1 MHEYK
6 MYDILID
13 TCLKTMYSM
22 STIYS
27 SSMLTSMIFFFFLK
41 KFKVTLWPVEDY
53 GKFYDGDSYIILN
66 VSTMI
71 RQGIKTFPN
80 KIEIKTKIN
89 L

>member
-1 MHEYK
+1 MHEHK

-22 STIYS
+22 STQHS
-27 SSMLTSMIFFFFLK
+27 SSMLTSMILFFLK

-71 RQGIKTFPN
+71 RQGIKTFP
-80 KIEIKTKIN
+80 IKSK
-89 L
+89 